1 MFRHW
6 IKENGF
12 VLGLLAVLLLALQ
25 IPSIAAPSHPF
36 PLKALTSG
44 GIVVIFFIQGLT
56 LSTSSLISGVRD
68 WRLLAFIQSTIFL
81 LSPLLIGP
89 AGALLL
95 VLGYPQ
101 LAQGFFYLALLP
113 TTISSAVAFSA
124 AANGN
129 VPAAIFN
136 TSLSNVLGVFWVPLG
151 CLLLFATDNDI
162 GLGPALDLLGR
173 LARLVLIPLLLGQL
187 IRPLMLPRLPLPR
200 LAPLF
205 KFTNQG
211 IILFIVFA
219 AMAQSFHQRTWDAL
233 PSSALAITC
242 GAALLALVAQHSA
255 VWAATK
261 RLRNRPDQITAF
273 FCGSQKTLANGAP
286 MAATIFSGN
295 IQSLQLD
302 PGIILIPL
310 LIYHLSQLV
319 LAGFLLPRLKTRV
332 RDLPN

>member
-1 MFRHW
+1 MFSNW

-12 VLGLLAVLLLALQ
+12 VLALLAALLLASQ
-25 IPSIAAPSHPF
+25 IPQMADPTHPF

-44 GIVVIFFIQGLT
+44 GIVVIFFLQGLT
-56 LSTSSLISGVRD
+56 LPTASLISGIRD

-136 TSLSNVLGVFWVPLG
+136 TSLSNILGVFWVPLG
-151 CLLLFATDNDI
+151 CLLLFATENDI
-162 GLGPALDLLGR
+162 GLVPALDLLGR
-173 LARLVLIPLLLGQL
+173 LARLVLLPLLLGQL
-187 IRPLMLPRLPLPR
+187 IRPLMVARLPLPR

-211 IILFIVFA
+211 IIIFIVFA
-219 AMAQSFHQRTWDAL
+219 AMAQSFHQQAWDTL
-233 PSSALAITC
+233 PGSALAITT
-242 GAALLALVAQHSA
+242 GAALLALLAQHSA

-261 RLRNRPDQITAF
+261 RLRHRPDQITAF

-286 MAATIFSGN
+286 MAATIFSGDS
-295 IQSLQLD
+295 QSLQID

-310 LIYHLSQLV
+310 LIYHFAQLV
-319 LAGFLLPRLKTRV
+319 IAGFLLPRFKTV
-332 RDLPN
+332 FRDLPN